1 MDLAK
6 GIRLNDY
13 NIFYSNGHFNVNRG
27 WCNWVVFQDLTYMTI
42 TGSKETIDDDV
53 LGFIKIYVEE
63 NIGY

>member
-1 MDLAK
+1 MDLEK

-13 NIFYSNGHFNVNRG
+13 NILYSNGHFNVNRG
-27 WCNWVVFQDLTYMTI
+27 WCNWVVFPDLTYMTI